1 MLNMELIAKA
11 EEKKRK
17 IETALEEIRDTE
29 AYVNLIEDNRENVR
43 IVVLAGDKQVYL
55 DRILTEELA
64 ATNRQMILQDIDRCQ
79 KLKEDALERLLGR
92 GKEEKAS
99 QGEKKEKSGWKRS
112 KSVMSRE
119 EEEKMIRELYEE
131 KNLAVSE
138 IAEKMGLTATNIYDR
153 MKRYNIPVKN
163 KKQKK
168 MQDREEIRK
177 EEPVE
182 TADAEQLKMKHVFL
196 QRLQDGATV
205 HELAAEFKVS
215 KTEMFQKLSE
225 LGIRT
230 KTFKPR

>member
-11 EEKKRK
+11 EEQKRK

-29 AYVNLIEDNRENVR
+29 AYVNLIEDNRENIR
-43 IVVLAGDKQVYL
+43 IVVQAGDKQVYL

-92 GKEEKAS
+92 EKEEKS
-99 QGEKKEKSGWKRS
+99 IPGKEGKSGWKRS

-182 TADAEQLKMKHVFL
+182 TADAEQLKMKRVFL

-225 LGIRT
+225 LGIQT
-230 KTFKPR
+230 KTFRPR

>member
-11 EEKKRK
+11 EEQKRK

-29 AYVNLIEDNRENVR
+29 AYVNLIEDNRENIR
-43 IVVLAGDKQVYL
+43 IVVQAGDKQVYL
-55 DRILTEELA
+55 DQILTEELA
-64 ATNRQMILQDIDRCQ
+64 ATNRQMVLQDVDRCQ
-79 KLKEDALERLLGR
+79 KLKEDALERVLGR
-92 GKEEKAS
+92 EKEEKS
-99 QGEKKEKSGWKRS
+99 IPGKEGKSGWKRS
-112 KSVMSRE
+112 KSVMSSE

-182 TADAEQLKMKHVFL
+182 TADAEQLKMKRVFL

-225 LGIRT
+225 LGIQT
-230 KTFKPR
+230 KTFRPR

>member
-11 EEKKRK
+11 EEQKRK

-79 KLKEDALERLLGR
+79 KLKEDALERVLGR
-92 GKEEKAS
+92 EKEEKS
-99 QGEKKEKSGWKRS
+99 IPGKEGKSGWKRS

-182 TADAEQLKMKHVFL
+182 TADAEQLKMKRVFL

-230 KTFKPR
+230 KTFRPR

>member
-11 EEKKRK
+11 EEQKRK

-29 AYVNLIEDNRENVR
+29 AYVNLIEDNRENIR
-43 IVVLAGDKQVYL
+43 IVVQAGDKQVYL

-79 KLKEDALERLLGR
+79 KLKEDALERVLGR
-92 GKEEKAS
+92 KKEEKS
-99 QGEKKEKSGWKRS
+99 IPGKEGKSGWKRS

-182 TADAEQLKMKHVFL
+182 TADAEQLKMKRVFL

-230 KTFKPR
+230 KTFRPR

>member
-11 EEKKRK
+11 EEQKRK
-17 IETALEEIRDTE
+17 IETALEEIMDTE
-29 AYVNLIEDNRENVR
+29 AYVNLIEDNRENIR
-43 IVVLAGDKQVYL
+43 IVVQAGDKQVYL

-79 KLKEDALERLLGR
+79 KLKEDVLERLLGR
-92 GKEEKAS
+92 EKEEKS
-99 QGEKKEKSGWKRS
+99 IPGKEGKSGWKRS

-182 TADAEQLKMKHVFL
+182 TADAEQLKMKRVFL

-230 KTFKPR
+230 KTFRPR

>member
-11 EEKKRK
+11 EEQKRK

-29 AYVNLIEDNRENVR
+29 AYVNLIEDNRENIR
-43 IVVLAGDKQVYL
+43 IVVQAGDKQVYL
-55 DRILTEELA
+55 DQILTEELA

-79 KLKEDALERLLGR
+79 KLKEDALERVLGR
-92 GKEEKAS
+92 EKEEKS
-99 QGEKKEKSGWKRS
+99 IPGKEGKSGWKRS

-182 TADAEQLKMKHVFL
+182 TADAEQLKMKRVFL

-230 KTFKPR
+230 KTFRPR

>member
-11 EEKKRK
+11 EEQKRK

-29 AYVNLIEDNRENVR
+29 AYVNLIEDNRENIR
-43 IVVLAGDKQVYL
+43 IVVQAGDKQVYL

-64 ATNRQMILQDIDRCQ
+64 ATDRQMILQDIDRCQ

-92 GKEEKAS
+92 GKE
-99 QGEKKEKSGWKRS
+99 GKSGWKRS

-153 MKRYNIPVKN
+153 MKRYNILVKN

-182 TADAEQLKMKHVFL
+182 TADAEQLKMKRVFL

-230 KTFKPR
+230 KTFRPR

>member
-11 EEKKRK
+11 EEQKRK

-29 AYVNLIEDNRENVR
+29 AYVNLIEDNRENIR
-43 IVVLAGDKQVYL
+43 IVVQAGDKQVYL
-55 DRILTEELA
+55 DQILTEELA
-64 ATNRQMILQDIDRCQ
+64 ATNRQMVLQDVDRCQ
-79 KLKEDALERLLGR
+79 KLKEDALERVLGR
-92 GKEEKAS
+92 EKEEKS
-99 QGEKKEKSGWKRS
+99 IPGKEGKSGWKRS

-182 TADAEQLKMKHVFL
+182 TADAEQLKMKRVFL

-230 KTFKPR
+230 KTFRPR

>member
-11 EEKKRK
+11 EEQKRK

-29 AYVNLIEDNRENVR
+29 AYVNLIEDNRENIR
-43 IVVLAGDKQVYL
+43 IVVQAGDKQVYL
-55 DRILTEELA
+55 DQILTEELA

-79 KLKEDALERLLGR
+79 KLKEDALERVLGR
-92 GKEEKAS
+92 EKEEKS
-99 QGEKKEKSGWKRS
+99 IPGKEGKSGWKRS

-138 IAEKMGLTATNIYDR
+138 IAEKIGLTATNIYDR

-182 TADAEQLKMKHVFL
+182 TADAEQLKMKRVFL

-230 KTFKPR
+230 KTFRPR

>member
-11 EEKKRK
+11 EEQKRK

-29 AYVNLIEDNRENVR
+29 AYVNLIEDNRENIR
-43 IVVLAGDKQVYL
+43 IVVQAGDKQVYL

-92 GKEEKAS
+92 GKEEKNIP
-99 QGEKKEKSGWKRS
+99 GKEGKSGWKRS

-168 MQDREEIRK
+168 MQDREKIRK

-182 TADAEQLKMKHVFL
+182 TVDAEQLKMKRVFL

-230 KTFKPR
+230 KTFRPR

>member
-11 EEKKRK
+11 EEQKRK

-29 AYVNLIEDNRENVR
+29 AYVNLIEDNRENIR
-43 IVVLAGDKQVYL
+43 IVVQAGDKQVYL
-55 DRILTEELA
+55 DQILTEELA
-64 ATNRQMILQDIDRCQ
+64 ATNRQMVLQDVDRCQ
-79 KLKEDALERLLGR
+79 KLKEDALERVLGR
-92 GKEEKAS
+92 EKEEKS
-99 QGEKKEKSGWKRS
+99 IPGTEGKSGWKRS

-182 TADAEQLKMKHVFL
+182 TADAEQLKMKRVFL

-230 KTFKPR
+230 KTFRPR

>member
-11 EEKKRK
+11 EEQKRK

-29 AYVNLIEDNRENVR
+29 AYVNLIEDNRENIR
-43 IVVLAGDKQVYL
+43 IVVQAGDKQVYL

-92 GKEEKAS
+92 EKEEKS
-99 QGEKKEKSGWKRS
+99 IPGKEGKSGWKRS

-182 TADAEQLKMKHVFL
+182 TADAEQLKMKRVFL

-230 KTFKPR
+230 KTFRPR

>member
-11 EEKKRK
+11 EEQKRK

-79 KLKEDALERLLGR
+79 KLKEDALERVLGR
-92 GKEEKAS
+92 EKEEKS
-99 QGEKKEKSGWKRS
+99 IPGKEGKSGWKRS

-182 TADAEQLKMKHVFL
+182 TADAEQLKMKRVFL

-225 LGIRT
+225 LGIQT
-230 KTFKPR
+230 KTFRPR

>member
-1 MLNMELIAKA
+1 
-11 EEKKRK
+11 
-17 IETALEEIRDTE
+17 
-29 AYVNLIEDNRENVR
+29 
-43 IVVLAGDKQVYL
+43 
-55 DRILTEELA
+55 
-64 ATNRQMILQDIDRCQ
+64 
-79 KLKEDALERLLGR
+79 
-92 GKEEKAS
+92 
-99 QGEKKEKSGWKRS
+99 
-112 KSVMSRE
+112 MSRE

-168 MQDREEIRK
+168 MQDREEIGK

-182 TADAEQLKMKHVFL
+182 TADAEQLKMKRVFL

-230 KTFKPR
+230 KTFRPR

>member
-11 EEKKRK
+11 EEQKRK

-29 AYVNLIEDNRENVR
+29 AYVNLIEDNRENIR
-43 IVVLAGDKQVYL
+43 IVVQAGDKQVYL
-55 DRILTEELA
+55 DQILTEELA
-64 ATNRQMILQDIDRCQ
+64 ATNRQMVLQDVDRCQ
-79 KLKEDALERLLGR
+79 KLKEDALERVLGR
-92 GKEEKAS
+92 EKEEKS
-99 QGEKKEKSGWKRS
+99 IPGKEGKSGWKRS
-112 KSVMSRE
+112 ESVMSRE

-182 TADAEQLKMKHVFL
+182 TADAEQLKMKRVFL

-230 KTFKPR
+230 KTFRPR

>member
-11 EEKKRK
+11 EEQKRK

-55 DRILTEELA
+55 DQILTEELA

-92 GKEEKAS
+92 EKEEKS
-99 QGEKKEKSGWKRS
+99 IPGKEGKSGWKRS

-182 TADAEQLKMKHVFL
+182 TADAEQLKMKRVFL

-205 HELAAEFKVS
+205 QELAAEFKVS

-230 KTFKPR
+230 KTFRPR

>member
-11 EEKKRK
+11 EEQKRK
-17 IETALEEIRDTE
+17 IETALEEIMDTE
-29 AYVNLIEDNRENVR
+29 AYVNLIEDNRENIR
-43 IVVLAGDKQVYL
+43 IVVQAGDKQVYL

-92 GKEEKAS
+92 EKEEKS
-99 QGEKKEKSGWKRS
+99 IPGKEGKSGWKRS

-182 TADAEQLKMKHVFL
+182 TADAEQLKMKRVFL

-230 KTFKPR
+230 KTFRPR

>member
-11 EEKKRK
+11 EEQKRK

-29 AYVNLIEDNRENVR
+29 AYVNLIEDNRENIR
-43 IVVLAGDKQVYL
+43 IVVQAGDKQVYL
-55 DRILTEELA
+55 DQILTEELA

-79 KLKEDALERLLGR
+79 KLKEDALERVLGR
-92 GKEEKAS
+92 EKEEKS
-99 QGEKKEKSGWKRS
+99 IPGKEGKSGWKRS

-138 IAEKMGLTATNIYDR
+138 IAEKIGLTATNIYDR

-182 TADAEQLKMKHVFL
+182 TADAEQLKMKRVFL

-225 LGIRT
+225 LGIQT
-230 KTFKPR
+230 KTFRPR

>member
-11 EEKKRK
+11 EEQKRK

-55 DRILTEELA
+55 DQILTEELA

-79 KLKEDALERLLGR
+79 KLKEDALERVLGR
-92 GKEEKAS
+92 EKEEKS
-99 QGEKKEKSGWKRS
+99 IPGKEGKSGWKRS

-182 TADAEQLKMKHVFL
+182 TADAEQLKMKRVFL

-230 KTFKPR
+230 KTFRPR

>member
-11 EEKKRK
+11 EEQKRK

-29 AYVNLIEDNRENVR
+29 AYVNLIEDNRENIR
-43 IVVLAGDKQVYL
+43 IVVQAGDKQVYL

-79 KLKEDALERLLGR
+79 KLKEDALERVLGR
-92 GKEEKAS
+92 EKEEKS
-99 QGEKKEKSGWKRS
+99 IPGKEGKSGWKRS

-138 IAEKMGLTATNIYDR
+138 VAEKMGLTATNIYDR

-182 TADAEQLKMKHVFL
+182 TADAEQLKMKRVFL

-230 KTFKPR
+230 KTFRPR

>member
-11 EEKKRK
+11 EEQKRK

-29 AYVNLIEDNRENVR
+29 AYVNLIEDNRENIR
-43 IVVLAGDKQVYL
+43 IVVQAGDKQVYL
-55 DRILTEELA
+55 DQILTEELA
-64 ATNRQMILQDIDRCQ
+64 NRQMVLQDVDRCQ
-79 KLKEDALERLLGR
+79 KLKEDALERVLGR
-92 GKEEKAS
+92 EKEEKS
-99 QGEKKEKSGWKRS
+99 IPGKEGKSGWKRS

-182 TADAEQLKMKHVFL
+182 TADAEQLKMKRVFL

-230 KTFKPR
+230 KTFRPR

>member
-11 EEKKRK
+11 EEQKRK

-29 AYVNLIEDNRENVR
+29 AYVNLIEDNRENIR
-43 IVVLAGDKQVYL
+43 IVVQAGDKQVYL

-79 KLKEDALERLLGR
+79 KLKEDALERVLGR
-92 GKEEKAS
+92 EKEEKS
-99 QGEKKEKSGWKRS
+99 IPGKEGKSGWKRS

-182 TADAEQLKMKHVFL
+182 TADAEQLKMKRVFL

-225 LGIRT
+225 LGIQT
-230 KTFKPR
+230 KTFRPR

>member
-11 EEKKRK
+11 EEQKRK

-29 AYVNLIEDNRENVR
+29 AYVNLIEDNRENIR
-43 IVVLAGDKQVYL
+43 IVVQAGDKQVYL

-92 GKEEKAS
+92 GKEEK
-99 QGEKKEKSGWKRS
+99 SGWKRS

-138 IAEKMGLTATNIYDR
+138 IAEKMGLTVTNIYDR
-153 MKRYNIPVKN
+153 MKKYNIPVKN

-182 TADAEQLKMKHVFL
+182 TADAEQLKMKRVFL

-230 KTFKPR
+230 KTFRPR

>member
-11 EEKKRK
+11 EEQKRK

-55 DRILTEELA
+55 DQILTEELA

-92 GKEEKAS
+92 EKEEKS
-99 QGEKKEKSGWKRS
+99 IPGKEGKSGWKRS

-182 TADAEQLKMKHVFL
+182 TADAEQLKMKRVFL

-230 KTFKPR
+230 KTFRPR

>member
-11 EEKKRK
+11 EEQKRK

-55 DRILTEELA
+55 DQILTEELA

-79 KLKEDALERLLGR
+79 KLKEDALERVLGR
-92 GKEEKAS
+92 EKEEKS
-99 QGEKKEKSGWKRS
+99 IPGKEGKSGWKRS

-182 TADAEQLKMKHVFL
+182 TADAEQLKMKRVFL

-225 LGIRT
+225 LGIQT
-230 KTFKPR
+230 KTFRPR

>member
-11 EEKKRK
+11 EEQKRK

-29 AYVNLIEDNRENVR
+29 AYVNLIEDNRENIR
-43 IVVLAGDKQVYL
+43 IVVQAGDKQVYL

-92 GKEEKAS
+92 GKEEKS
-99 QGEKKEKSGWKRS
+99 IPGKEGKSGWKRS

-182 TADAEQLKMKHVFL
+182 TADAEQLKMKRVFL

-230 KTFKPR
+230 KTFRPR

>member
-1 MLNMELIAKA
+1 MLNMELIARA
-11 EEKKRK
+11 EEQKRK

-29 AYVNLIEDNRENVR
+29 AYVNLIEDNRENIR
-43 IVVLAGDKQVYL
+43 IVVQAGDKQVYL
-55 DRILTEELA
+55 DQILTEELA
-64 ATNRQMILQDIDRCQ
+64 ATNRQMVLQDVDRCQ
-79 KLKEDALERLLGR
+79 KLKEDALERVLGR
-92 GKEEKAS
+92 EKEEKS
-99 QGEKKEKSGWKRS
+99 IPGKEGKSGWKRS

-182 TADAEQLKMKHVFL
+182 TADAEQLKMKRVFL

-225 LGIRT
+225 LGIQT
-230 KTFKPR
+230 KTFRPR

>member
-11 EEKKRK
+11 EEQKRK

-29 AYVNLIEDNRENVR
+29 AYVNLIEDNRENIR
-43 IVVLAGDKQVYL
+43 IVVQAGDKQVYL
-55 DRILTEELA
+55 DQILTEELA
-64 ATNRQMILQDIDRCQ
+64 ATNRQMVLQDVDRCQ
-79 KLKEDALERLLGR
+79 KLKEDALERVLGR
-92 GKEEKAS
+92 EKEEKS
-99 QGEKKEKSGWKRS
+99 IPGKEGKSGWKRS

-168 MQDREEIRK
+168 MQDREKIRK

-182 TADAEQLKMKHVFL
+182 TVDAEQLKMKRVFL

-230 KTFKPR
+230 KTFRPR

>member
-11 EEKKRK
+11 EEQKRK

-29 AYVNLIEDNRENVR
+29 AYVNLIEDNRENIR
-43 IVVLAGDKQVYL
+43 IVVQAGDKQVYL
-55 DRILTEELA
+55 DQILTEELA

-79 KLKEDALERLLGR
+79 KLKEDALERVLGR
-92 GKEEKAS
+92 EKEEKS
-99 QGEKKEKSGWKRS
+99 IPGKEGKSGWKRS

-182 TADAEQLKMKHVFL
+182 TADAEQLKMKRVFL

-225 LGIRT
+225 LGIQT
-230 KTFKPR
+230 KTFRPR

>member
-11 EEKKRK
+11 EEQKRK

-29 AYVNLIEDNRENVR
+29 AYVNLIEDNRENIR
-43 IVVLAGDKQVYL
+43 IVVQAGDKQVYL
-55 DRILTEELA
+55 DQILTEELA
-64 ATNRQMILQDIDRCQ
+64 ATNRQMVLQDVDRCQ

-92 GKEEKAS
+92 EKEEKS
-99 QGEKKEKSGWKRS
+99 IPGKEGKSGWKRS

-182 TADAEQLKMKHVFL
+182 TADAEQLKMKRVFL

-230 KTFKPR
+230 KTFRPR

>member
-11 EEKKRK
+11 EEQKRK

-29 AYVNLIEDNRENVR
+29 AYVNLIEDNRENIR
-43 IVVLAGDKQVYL
+43 IVVQAGDKQVYL
-55 DRILTEELA
+55 DQILTEELA
-64 ATNRQMILQDIDRCQ
+64 ATNRQMVLQDVDRCQ
-79 KLKEDALERLLGR
+79 KLKEDALERVLGR
-92 GKEEKAS
+92 EKEEKS
-99 QGEKKEKSGWKRS
+99 IPGKEGKSGWKRS

-182 TADAEQLKMKHVFL
+182 TADAEQLKMKRVFL

-225 LGIRT
+225 LWIQT
-230 KTFKPR
+230 KTFRPR

>member
-11 EEKKRK
+11 EEQKRK

-29 AYVNLIEDNRENVR
+29 AYVNLIEDNRENIR
-43 IVVLAGDKQVYL
+43 IVVQAGDKQVYL
-55 DRILTEELA
+55 DQILTEELA
-64 ATNRQMILQDIDRCQ
+64 ATNRQMVLQDVDRCQ
-79 KLKEDALERLLGR
+79 KLKEDALERVLGR
-92 GKEEKAS
+92 EKEEKS
-99 QGEKKEKSGWKRS
+99 IPGKEGKSGWKRS

-182 TADAEQLKMKHVFL
+182 TADAEQLKMKRVFL

-225 LGIRT
+225 LGIQT
-230 KTFKPR
+230 KTFRPR

>member
-11 EEKKRK
+11 EDQKRK

-79 KLKEDALERLLGR
+79 KLKEDALERVLGR
-92 GKEEKAS
+92 EKEEKS
-99 QGEKKEKSGWKRS
+99 IPGKEGKSGWKRS

-182 TADAEQLKMKHVFL
+182 TADAEQLKMKRVFL

-230 KTFKPR
+230 KTFRPR

>member
-11 EEKKRK
+11 EEQKRK

-29 AYVNLIEDNRENVR
+29 AYVNLIEDNRENIR
-43 IVVLAGDKQVYL
+43 IVVQAGDKQVYL

-64 ATNRQMILQDIDRCQ
+64 ATDRQMILQDIDRCQ

-92 GKEEKAS
+92 GKE
-99 QGEKKEKSGWKRS
+99 GKSGWKRS

-182 TADAEQLKMKHVFL
+182 TADAEQLKMKRVFL

-230 KTFKPR
+230 KTFRPR

>member
-11 EEKKRK
+11 EEQKRK

-55 DRILTEELA
+55 DQILTEELA

-92 GKEEKAS
+92 EKEEKS
-99 QGEKKEKSGWKRS
+99 IPGKEGKSGWKRS

-182 TADAEQLKMKHVFL
+182 TADAEQLKMKRVFL

-225 LGIRT
+225 LGIQT
-230 KTFKPR
+230 KTFRPR